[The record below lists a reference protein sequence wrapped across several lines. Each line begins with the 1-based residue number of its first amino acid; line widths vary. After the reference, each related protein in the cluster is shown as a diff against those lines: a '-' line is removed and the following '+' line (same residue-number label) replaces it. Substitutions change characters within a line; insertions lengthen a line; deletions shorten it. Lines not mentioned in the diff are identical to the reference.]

1 MAYTQLYERDET
13 MRDQKSSTDN
23 KTQERIGPRNLPPP
37 DGASDA
43 LRDAV
48 GSDPELIL
56 ERMKLFGNV
65 PQTDAEWLALVA
77 ADNQAKE
84 PEVQAAI
91 DQAAVSV
98 ERDEIEGVAVYHVI
112 PDEIDP
118 KHEDHLFVHVH
129 GGAYVLNGGLACVAE
144 ALAIALG
151 TKMRALSIDYR
162 MAPRHPYPAA
172 VDDVVTV
179 YRHLLTQ
186 RPARSMA
193 MGGSSAGGGITLSAV
208 QKFIEQ
214 DINIPGALFIG
225 TPGSDLSGTG
235 DTFHTN
241 QGVDRNIP
249 TYNGL
254 IEAMV
259 RLYADRRDLKDP
271 LISPLYGDFHGF
283 PPTFLVTGTRD
294 LFMSNT
300 VRTHTKLRQAGAVAD
315 ILVFEG
321 VSHADYL
328 VEAASPESQLFITEL
343 DRFFTQ
349 HLHFSPKTA
358 ALMME
363 RMSSALGLS
372 LGLDRSA
379 SRK

>member
-1 MAYTQLYERDET
+1 M
-13 MRDQKSSTDN
+13 
-23 KTQERIGPRNLPPP
+23 PPP
-37 DGASDA
+37 DGASDV
-43 LRDAV
+43 LRDAI
-48 GSDPELIL
+48 GSNPELVL
-56 ERMKLFGNV
+56 ERQKAMGIV
-65 PQTDAEWLALVA
+65 PQNDAEWMALIAV
-77 ADNQAKE
+77 DDKAKAT
-84 PEVQAAI
+84 EVQAAI

-98 ERDEIEGVAVYHVI
+98 ERDEIEGVTVYHVI

-118 KHEDHLFVHVH
+118 RHEDHLFVHVH
-129 GGAYVLNGGLACVAE
+129 GGAYVLNGGVACVGE
-144 ALAIALG
+144 ALVIALG
-151 TKMRALSIDYR
+151 TKMRALSINYR
-162 MAPRHPYPAA
+162 MAPQHPYPAA

-193 MGGSSAGGGITLSAV
+193 MGGSSAGGGITLSAA
-208 QKFIEQ
+208 QQLIEL
-214 DINIPGALFIG
+214 DVDVPGAMFIG

-249 TYNGL
+249 TYDGI

-259 RLYADRRDLKDP
+259 RLYAGDLDLKDP
-271 LISPLYGDFHGF
+271 RISPIYGEFHGF
-283 PPTFLVTGTRD
+283 PPTLLVTGTRD

-328 VEAASPESQLFITEL
+328 IEMASPESQLFLAEL
-343 DRFFTQ
+343 NRFFAQ
-349 HLHFSPKTA
+349 YLRFSSKPAEKILA
-358 ALMME
+358 
-363 RMSSALGLS
+363 RMNSALGLS
-372 LGLDRSA
+372 LQLDRSA
-379 SRK
+379 SS